1 MFDDTLIRA
10 ARGMIRNHGHDA
22 ETKAAQRAD
31 SLEQYSPEG
40 AEHWREVARVV
51 RVLQA
56 HSGVPVPAN
65 PLSHT
70 LPG

>member
-1 MFDDTLIRA
+1 
-10 ARGMIRNHGHDA
+10 
-22 ETKAAQRAD
+22 
-31 SLEQYSPEG
+31 
-40 AEHWREVARVV
+40 VV